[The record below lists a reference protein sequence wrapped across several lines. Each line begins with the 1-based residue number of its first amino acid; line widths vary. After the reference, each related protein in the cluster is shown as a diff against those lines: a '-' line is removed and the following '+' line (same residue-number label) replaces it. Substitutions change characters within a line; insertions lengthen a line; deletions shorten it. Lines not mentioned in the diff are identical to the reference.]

1 MSLLS
6 FGWAAEFKPFNI
18 AVNCLWPRTA
28 IATMAVQNE
37 IGGDAMMKLSRNVN
51 IMADS
56 AYQILISNAKTTN
69 GQFFIDDFVLR
80 SLGYNDLKKYQ
91 CDPNAKEY
99 ELIPDFFC

>member
-6 FGWAAEFKPFNI
+6 FGWSAEFKQFNI
-18 AVNCLWPRTA
+18 GVNCLWPRTA

-37 IGGDAMMKLSRNVN
+37 IGGEAMMKLSRNVH

-56 AYQILISNAKTTN
+56 AYNILISNAKTTN

-80 SLGYNDLKKYQ
+80 SLNINDLTQY
-91 CDPNAKEY
+91 
-99 ELIPDFFC
+99 